1 MTWYLYHQQ
10 AKDIIAQ
17 RQREADQIRLARLA
31 QLDQEGGS
39 SGVPRPLLA
48 GPRRALAGV
57 ILAVGRSATR
67 LATALDADAD
77 RTSETA

>member
-17 RQREADQIRLARLA
+17 RQREADLARLA
-31 QLDQEGGS
+31 HLARLAEDGRP
-39 SGVPRPLLA
+39 VPASRP
-48 GPRRALAGV
+48 ALAGLRRAAART
-57 ILAVGRSATR
+57 IHAAGRSATR

-77 RTSETA
+77 CTSGTA